1 MLQAHSLLWYYL
13 WVAPSVLLLILAA
26 LMWRRRL
33 HSLYPF
39 FFAFAITSALEQ
51 LTLCIADKMPS
62 VSAEAWWRI
71 FWVGLLVEALLKFAL
86 VGEIFA
92 HFFNRYTSVAKL
104 GRFLIRGVGVSLVL
118 AAAIAA
124 AYAPKDSPYGL
135 IRGAHLLQQTV
146 FFVECGLLVFVF
158 LFMRYFRLRPDR
170 PVFGIALGL
179 GISACVHLG
188 TWAVLANSSLP
199 ASKRIYFDFL
209 NMATYH
215 ACVLIWYYYL
225 LVPAKV
231 RRENEKKYPPQDP
244 PVDPPS
250 GSPTTKDLDELNEE
264 MERLLHQ

>member
-1 MLQAHSLLWYYL
+1 MLQAHSFLWYYL
-13 WVAPSVLLLILAA
+13 WVAPSVLLLVLTA

-39 FFAFAITSALEQ
+39 FFVFAITSATEQ
-51 LTLCIADKMPS
+51 LTLCVADKMPS

-71 FWVGLLVEALLKFAL
+71 FWVGLLAEGLVKFAL

-92 HFFNRYTSVAKL
+92 HFFNQYTSVAKL
-104 GRFLIRGVGVSLVL
+104 GKFLIRGVGVALVV

-135 IRGAHLLQQTV
+135 IRGAHLLQQTI
-146 FFVECGLLVFVF
+146 FFIECGLLVFVF

-170 PVFGIALGL
+170 PVVGIALGL

-188 TWAVLANSSLP
+188 TWAVLANSGLP

-215 ACVLIWYYYL
+215 VCVLIWSYYL
-225 LVPAKV
+225 LVPSV
-231 RRENEKKYPPQDP
+231 ISEKKDLPHPPF
-244 PVDPPS
+244 DPPS
-250 GSPTTKDLDELNEE
+250 GPATTKDLDELNEE
-264 MERLLHQ
+264 MERLLHR